1 MGKFEIQIDTMKALT
16 IRKKLSDY
24 IQTVNEEKLRA
35 IYTLLENDIEN
46 NGRISLEQYN
56 IELEEAEVDFINGD
70 YISNLEMTSRIKQW

>member
-1 MGKFEIQIDTMKALT
+1 MKALT

-35 IYTLLENDIEN
+35 IYTLLENYKEN